1 MGFLLLVRAQP
12 GVIGENKVDI
22 TRGRQVTVQEVTLS
36 IVFFFG
42 TGPVKARSGY
52 TVEGMPDNV
61 MVRVH

>member
-12 GVIGENKVDI
+12 GVIGENKVDT

-36 IVFFFG
+36 FVFFG

-61 MVRVH
+61 MIRDH